1 MQSVRAQRRIE
12 ESSLCFPGSRL
23 GKTYP
28 QSQTTL
34 KTCDRPNLFPARKTL
49 ALANLLQRLWDGRA
63 AHAYPELEP
72 RPSIRGCGTNWYP
85 PIASRRQAKKREQSG
100 SWIAEPALRAWEN
113 QPLPGPPPLCTQVP
127 GNWMWRKSTGPGFEV
142 SDYKQDS
149 EQ

>member
-1 MQSVRAQRRIE
+1 MVGVWRHRRVE
-12 ESSLCFPGSRL
+12 EVWYGFTGV
-23 GKTYP
+23 GVVKTALL
-28 QSQTTL
+28 SQTTV
-34 KTCDRPNLFPARKTL
+34 KSCDRPNLFPARKTL

-85 PIASRRQAKKREQSG
+85 PIPSRRQAKKREESG

-113 QPLPGPPPLCTQVP
+113 QPLPRPPRLCTRVP
-127 GNWMWRKSTGPGFEV
+127 GNWTWRKSTGPGFEV